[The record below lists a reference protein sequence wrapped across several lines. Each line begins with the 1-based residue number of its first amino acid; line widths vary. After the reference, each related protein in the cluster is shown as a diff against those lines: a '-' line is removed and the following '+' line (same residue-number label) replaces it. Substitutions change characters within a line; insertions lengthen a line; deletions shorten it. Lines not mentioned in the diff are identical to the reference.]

1 MEKELDQTSYS
12 YSSSQYEHPVH
23 VPTKPK
29 GDKSILD
36 ELNQYRLRPEI
47 KQKAQRIFLDLGRGT
62 HRGNKRKQ
70 LLFYCIYSA
79 ELEYHNEHPEIEED
93 VDPGIIRKLVGIS
106 HGSMRR
112 AMSMFSEVQTG
123 YRPKT
128 GEADPLGMI
137 RGYCLENH
145 MSEELVEPIK
155 ELGKQILNKDSKLK
169 EEYPQTVAAG
179 LIKYCLTT
187 MGVEID
193 NKSFSKNVN
202 LSEATIN
209 SMYKRIA
216 KVDNMEV

>member
-1 MEKELDQTSYS
+1 MEKELESVTYK
-12 YSSSQYEHPVH
+12 YNVSQFEHPVH
-23 VPTKPK
+23 VPIKHK

-47 KQKAQRIFLDLGRGT
+47 KQKAQKIFLKLGRGT

-79 ELEYHNEHPEIEED
+79 ELEYHDEHPEIEED

-112 AMSMFSEVQTG
+112 AMSMFSEIQTG

-128 GEADPLGMI
+128 GEANPLGMI
-137 RGYCLENH
+137 RCYCLENH
-145 MSEELVEPIK
+145 ISEELVEPIK
-155 ELGKQILNKDSKLK
+155 ELGKKILDKHPKLK

-216 KVDNMEV
+216 KADNMEE